1 MGFESIDQ
9 PRQSPEVERN
19 PKMSFNFLAGEGW
32 WMGFKSIY
40 PFEIEIHQFPV
51 QA

>member
-1 MGFESIDQ
+1 M
-9 PRQSPEVERN
+9 
-19 PKMSFNFLAGEGW
+19 FLAGEGW
-32 WMGFKSIY
+32 WMGFESKY